1 MDEVKTRAST
11 KWILDSGSE
20 RHLVNDLSLIEDVV
34 DCNHECITAASDG
47 EISRSRSKAVQ

>member
-47 EISRSRSKAVQ
+47 EISRSRSKVVQ